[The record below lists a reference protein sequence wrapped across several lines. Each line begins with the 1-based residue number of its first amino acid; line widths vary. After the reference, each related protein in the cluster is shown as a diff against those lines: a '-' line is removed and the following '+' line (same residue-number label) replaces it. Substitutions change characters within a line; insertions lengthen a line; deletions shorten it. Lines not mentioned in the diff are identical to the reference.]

1 MGKADLSRK
10 ISEEN
15 ERNREKLGEGL
26 FDSGVSLEELEELA
40 RDIDDP
46 GDFEEEDDPD
56 NSGPVYTSQIKR
68 VPKLESIRKDVR
80 TKMMA
85 LGTYNENFRDAIEA
99 YAIYKYRFLT
109 AMKAWEEM
117 GSPYVIVDDKGREK
131 KPAELEEMDKAG
143 SMYMRHQERL
153 LLDPKSL
160 EKIQKEN
167 EARPISNLLAD
178 VD

>member
-46 GDFEEEDDPD
+46 DDSEEVDQDD
-56 NSGPVYTSQIKR
+56 STLVYTSQIKR

-117 GSPYVIVDDKGREK
+117 GSPYIIVDDKGREK
-131 KPAELEEMDKAG
+131 KPPELEEMDKAG

-167 EARPISNLLAD
+167 EAGSINSLL
-178 VD
+178 VDID

>member
-1 MGKADLSRK
+1 MGKDDLSRK
-10 ISEEN
+10 ISEGN

-26 FDSGVSLEELEELA
+26 FDSDVSLEELAELA
-40 RDIDDP
+40 RDIEDQDDSD
-46 GDFEEEDDPD
+46 GDEPD
-56 NSGPVYTSQIKR
+56 ASTPVYTSQIKR

-80 TKMMA
+80 TKMID

-117 GSPYVIVDDKGREK
+117 GSPYTVVDDKGREK
-131 KPAELEEMDKAG
+131 KPPELEEMDKAG

-160 EKIQKEN
+160 EKIQKET
-167 EARPISNLLAD
+167 EASPINSLLAD
-178 VD
+178 IK